1 MDERHHPLAPRLR
14 LHLLDGF
21 RVTRDGGPPLPEK
34 WPRPS
39 ARALVKLLAVT
50 SEHRLHREQVM
61 ETCWPGI
68 DPQTAVGSLRVALH
82 AARHALEPE
91 LAPRAASSYLVAEG
105 PMLALDPA
113 TVWIDA
119 DHAENA
125 ALAAFA
131 ATGSGEGEA
140 IARALALFVGDLLPE
155 DRYEPWT
162 EESRA
167 RITELR
173 DRLRLRLAA
182 VRLDAGEHRDAVALA
197 EQVLADSPAEESAH
211 RIVIEAALRQGLR
224 RQAVAQYHR
233 CRRAMDVELGV
244 RPGPVIE
251 QLHRE
256 ALTEAPARVPA
267 APGLPAPVQAATAA
281 PLRGREAVLSRLA
294 SPGRPPIVLLSGEA
308 GVGKTRLAAEAAARA
323 ARSGAAVLWGVG
335 REPGG
340 GAPYGMF
347 AEALD
352 RWFAGCDGAER
363 ADVGAEYPEL
373 AALLPSLGQVPADG
387 ERTPEEERDGLF
399 RAGALVLGAL
409 AGERPVLVV
418 LDDLQAG
425 DTGTFRL
432 LGHLARHAADRGIAL
447 DFLATYRAEEL
458 PDADP
463 RRKVIAALVRQG
475 LCTTEWLDGLDQEAC
490 VAMVRDAVPSTAGDE
505 DTLRRAWRLS
515 RGNPLFALEL
525 ARGSGGG
532 SSNGTSSATD
542 SRTPDGVGQVVG
554 LRLDRLDMD
563 TRRVVEA
570 LAVVGGEAAL
580 TELLDIARHGLEPPV
595 TGSAV
600 ADAVERAIAAS
611 LIEERQVVVSGHDE
625 AGVAFR
631 HPVVRSTCYERLSGV
646 RRRQLHAA
654 VAEAVLRRR
663 PDAVDT
669 LAVHFARADDPRAGE
684 YLRRAA
690 ERAAALYANDA
701 ADRYYRDLVNR
712 LDVDAARARLA
723 HGQVL
728 YRMGQF
734 ARAAETLR
742 LAIDELGRR
751 GEESECVLG
760 TALLAET
767 LLRLGDVTGAGEVL
781 QAHQPG
787 SDVASEAAAYHA
799 LACSILLRLQGRY
812 PEGYDAARRALASAE
827 ETSGAARHGLVARAY
842 ASQASNLGLA
852 GRFAESRAAA
862 DRALAPAEAYGEP
875 TLLGAVLST
884 LRENARRYGRLRQ
897 AVEFGDRALELALRS
912 GDPSSA
918 AFERAN
924 LSEIR
929 LLLDEVDAA
938 RDLAEQAVAAAEWE
952 ETWCLPYALAALAAV
967 RSEAGRHDDA
977 AELLARAEEA
987 VTTAGDLQAR
997 LVVRTALA
1005 EHHLATGE
1013 PDAALANMA
1022 ETTDG
1027 PVLVARA
1034 QLAAGRIDEAHRVAT
1049 AEVDRAR
1056 EAGEHL
1062 DEVDA
1067 TVVLALATSGL
1078 GRDAEATDLLA
1089 AAERLAQDLPYP
1101 AGLRRVREARR
1112 ALVTAG

>member
-1 MDERHHPLAPRLR
+1 MDEPLDPPAPLLR

-34 WPRPS
+34 WTRPS
-39 ARALVKLLAVT
+39 SRALVKLLAVT
-50 SEHRLHREQVM
+50 PDHRLHREQVM

-68 DPQTAVGSLRVALH
+68 DAQAAIGSLRVALH
-82 AARHALEPE
+82 AARRALEPE
-91 LAPRAASSYLVAEG
+91 LAPRAASSYLVADG

-119 DHAENA
+119 DRAEEAGMA
-125 ALAAFA
+125 AL
-131 ATGSGEGEA
+131 TLSGGPTEGDDEA
-140 IARALALFVGDLLPE
+140 LARALALLTGDLLPE

-162 EESRA
+162 EA
-167 RITELR
+167 RRDQVAELR
-173 DRLRLRLAA
+173 DRLRLRLAT
-182 VRLDAGEHRDAVALA
+182 VRLAAGEPRDAVALA
-197 EQVLADSPAEESAH
+197 EQVLAGSPADEAAH
-211 RIVIEAALRQGLR
+211 QIVIEAALRQGLR

-244 RPGPVIE
+244 RPGPAIE
-251 QLHRE
+251 RLHRE
-256 ALTEAPARVPA
+256 ALTEAPARVPT
-267 APGLPAPVQAATAA
+267 APGLPAPVLAATVA
-281 PLRGREAVLSRLA
+281 PLRGREAVLGRLA
-294 SPGRPPIVLLSGEA
+294 ASARPPVVLLTGEA

-323 ARSGAAVLWGVG
+323 AASGAAVLWGVG
-335 REPGG
+335 REPEG
-340 GAPYGMF
+340 GAPYGML

-352 RWFAGCDGAER
+352 RWFAGCDAAER

-409 AGERPVLVV
+409 AAERPVLVV

-432 LGHLARHAADRGIAL
+432 LGHLARHAADRGTDL
-447 DFLATYRAEEL
+447 GFLATYRAEEL
-458 PDADP
+458 PDGDP
-463 RRKVIAALVRQG
+463 RRKVIASLVRQG
-475 LCTTEWLDGLDQEAC
+475 LCVTEWLDGLDEEAC
-490 VAMVRDAVPSTAGDE
+490 VALVRDAVPPADRN
-505 DTLRRAWRLS
+505 DDALRRTWRLS

-525 ARGSGGG
+525 ARGPGGG
-532 SSNGTSSATD
+532 STGD
-542 SRTPDGVGQVVG
+542 SQAPDGVGQAVG
-554 LRLDRLDMD
+554 LRLDRLDLD
-563 TRRVVEA
+563 TRRIVEA
-570 LAVVGGEAAL
+570 IAVVGGEVAL
-580 TELLDIARHGLEPPV
+580 TELLDVARHGLEPPV
-595 TGSAV
+595 AGGAV

-611 LIEERQVVVSGHDE
+611 LIEERQVVVSGHGE
-625 AGVAFR
+625 AGLAFR
-631 HPVVRSTCYERLSGV
+631 HPVVRLTCYERLSGV

-669 LAVHFARADDPRAGE
+669 LALHFARADDPRAGE

-734 ARAAETLR
+734 GRAEETLR
-742 LAIDELGRR
+742 LGIVELGRR

-760 TALLAET
+760 TALLAQS
-767 LLRLGDVTGAGEVL
+767 LLRLGEVAEAAEVL
-781 QAHQPG
+781 KAHPPRAG
-787 SDVASEAAAYHA
+787 VAAEAAASHA
-799 LACSILLRLQGRY
+799 LAWSILLRLQGRY
-812 PEGYDAARRALASAE
+812 AEGYDAARRALSAAE
-827 ETSGAARHGLVARAY
+827 EVPGAARYGLVARAH

-852 GRFAESRAAA
+852 GRFAESREAA
-862 DRALAPAEAYGEP
+862 DRALAPAETYGEP

-884 LRENARRYGRLRQ
+884 LRENARRHGLLRR
-897 AVEFGDRALELALRS
+897 AVEFGERALELSMRS

-929 LLLDEVDAA
+929 LLLDEGDAA

-967 RSEAGRHDDA
+967 RSEAGRHDEA
-977 AELLARAEEA
+977 AALLARAEEA
-987 VTTAGDLQAR
+987 VTTARDLQAR
-997 LVVRTALA
+997 QVVRTALA
-1005 EHHLATGE
+1005 EHHLATADPE
-1013 PDAALANMA
+1013 AALAIMA
-1022 ETTDG
+1022 DAADG
-1027 PVLVARA
+1027 SVLVARVR
-1034 QLAAGRIDEAHRVAT
+1034 LAAGHLDDARRVAS

-1056 EAGEHL
+1056 QAGERL

-1067 TVVLALATSGL
+1067 TVVLALATSQT
-1078 GRDAEATDLLA
+1078 GRDAEAADLLTA
-1089 AAERLAQDLPYP
+1089 ASRLAEELPYP
-1101 AGLRRVREARR
+1101 AGLRRVAEARR
-1112 ALVTAG
+1112 ALVTGG

>member
-1 MDERHHPLAPRLR
+1 MDERHDPPAPLLR

-50 SEHRLHREQVM
+50 PDHRLHREQVM

-68 DPQTAVGSLRVALH
+68 DAQAAIGSLRVALH

-91 LAPRAASSYLVAEG
+91 LAPRAASSYLVADG

-113 TVWIDA
+113 TVRIDA
-119 DHAENA
+119 DRAEEAGLA
-125 ALAAFA
+125 ALRAN
-131 ATGSGEGEA
+131 GEA
-140 IARALALFVGDLLPE
+140 ADGGDDALARALALFTGDLLPE

-162 EESRA
+162 EA
-167 RITELR
+167 RRDQIAELR
-173 DRLRLRLAA
+173 DRLRLRLAD
-182 VRLDAGEHRDAVALA
+182 VRLAAGEPRDAVALA
-197 EQVLADSPAEESAH
+197 EQVLAGSPADEAAH
-211 RIVIEAALRQGLR
+211 RVVIEAALRQGLR

-233 CRRAMDVELGV
+233 CRRAMDAELGV
-244 RPGPVIE
+244 RPGPAIE
-251 QLHRE
+251 RLHRE

-267 APGLPAPVQAATAA
+267 APGLPAPVLAATAA
-281 PLRGREAVLSRLA
+281 PLRGRETVLGRLA
-294 SPGRPPIVLLSGEA
+294 APGRPPVVLLTGEA

-323 ARSGAAVLWGVG
+323 AASGAAVLWGVG
-335 REPGG
+335 REPEG
-340 GAPYGMF
+340 GAPYGML

-352 RWFAGCDGAER
+352 RWFAGCDAAER

-409 AGERPVLVV
+409 AAERPVLVV

-425 DTGTFRL
+425 DAGTFRL
-432 LGHLARHAADRGIAL
+432 LGHLARHAADRGTDL
-447 DFLATYRAEEL
+447 GFLATYRAEEL
-458 PDADP
+458 PEGDP
-463 RRKVIAALVRQG
+463 RRKVIASLIRQG
-475 LCTTEWLDGLDQEAC
+475 LCVTEWLDGLDEEAC
-490 VAMVRDAVPSTAGDE
+490 VAMVRDAVPPADRNE

-525 ARGSGGG
+525 ARGP
-532 SSNGTSSATD
+532 GTGTTGD
-542 SRTPDGVGQVVG
+542 LQTPDGVGQAVG
-554 LRLDRLDMD
+554 LRLDRLDLD
-563 TRRVVEA
+563 TRRIVEA
-570 LAVVGGEAAL
+570 IAVVGGEVAL
-580 TELLDIARHGLEPPV
+580 TELLDVARHGLEPPV
-595 TGSAV
+595 AGSSV

-611 LIEERQVVVSGHDE
+611 LVEERQVVVSGQGED
-625 AGVAFR
+625 GLAFR
-631 HPVVRSTCYERLSGV
+631 HPVVRLTCYERLSGV

-701 ADRYYRDLVNR
+701 ADRYYRDLVTR

-723 HGQVL
+723 HGHVL

-734 ARAAETLR
+734 VRAAETLR
-742 LAIDELGRR
+742 IAIDELGRR

-760 TALLAET
+760 TALLAQT
-767 LLRLGDVTGAGEVL
+767 LLRLGEVAGAAEVLADRPLGAG
-781 QAHQPG
+781 
-787 SDVASEAAAYHA
+787 VAAEAAADHA
-799 LACSILLRLQGRY
+799 LAWSILRRLQGRY
-812 PEGYDAARRALASAE
+812 DDGYDAALRALRAAE
-827 ETSGAARHGLVARAY
+827 EVPGAARHGLVARAY
-842 ASQASNLGLA
+842 VSQATNLGLA
-852 GRFAESRAAA
+852 GRSAESRAAA

-875 TLLGAVLST
+875 TLLVAVLST
-884 LRENARRYGRLRQ
+884 LRENARRHGRLRR
-897 AVEFGDRALELALRS
+897 AVELGDRALELALRS

-929 LLLDEVDAA
+929 LLLGEGDAA
-938 RDLAEQAVAAAEWE
+938 CELAEQAVAAAEWE

-977 AELLARAEEA
+977 AALLARAEDA

-997 LVVRTALA
+997 QVVRTALA

-1013 PDAALANMA
+1013 PEAALASIA
-1022 ETTDG
+1022 ETTDV
-1027 PVLVARA
+1027 PVLLARA
-1034 QLAAGRIDEAHRVAT
+1034 QFAAENIEEAHRVAA
-1049 AEVDRAR
+1049 AEVERACQ
-1056 EAGEHL
+1056 AGEHL

-1067 TVVLALATSGL
+1067 TVVLALASSRL
-1078 GRDAEATDLLA
+1078 GRGADAEVLLA
-1089 AAERLAQDLPYP
+1089 AAEQLADDLPYP
-1101 AGLRRVREARR
+1101 AARRRAAEARR
-1112 ALVTAG
+1112 ALVSRG

>member
-1 MDERHHPLAPRLR
+1 MDERHHPLAPLLR

-21 RVTRDGGPPLPEK
+21 RVTRDGGPALPEK

-50 SEHRLHREQVM
+50 PDHRLHREQVM
-61 ETCWPGI
+61 EICWPGI
-68 DPQTAVGSLRVALH
+68 DAQAALGSLRVALH
-82 AARHALEPE
+82 AARRALEPE
-91 LAPRAASSYLVAEG
+91 LAPRAASSYLVADG
-105 PMLALDPA
+105 PMLALAPE
-113 TVWIDA
+113 TVWIDV
-119 DHAENA
+119 DHAEEAASA
-125 ALAAFA
+125 ALDRAGADE
-131 ATGSGEGEA
+131 ATEL
-140 IARALALFVGDLLPE
+140 ARALALFTGELLPE
-155 DRYEPWT
+155 DRYEVWA
-162 EESRA
+162 ESRRA
-167 RITELR
+167 RVAELR
-173 DRLRLRLAA
+173 DRLRLRLAT
-182 VRLDAGEHRDAVALA
+182 VRLEAGEPRDAVALA
-197 EQVLADSPAEESAH
+197 EQVLAGSPADESAH

-224 RQAVAQYHR
+224 RRAVAQYHR
-233 CRRAMDVELGV
+233 CRRAMDTELGV
-244 RPGPVIE
+244 RPGPEIE
-251 QLHRE
+251 RLHRE

-267 APGLPAPVQAATAA
+267 APGLPAPVQAAVAA
-281 PLRGREAVLSRLA
+281 PLRGREEVLERLA
-294 SPGRPPIVLLSGEA
+294 GPGRPPVVLLTGEA

-323 ARSGAAVLWGVG
+323 AASGAAVLWGVG

-340 GAPYGMF
+340 GAPYGML

-409 AGERPVLVV
+409 AAERPVLVV

-425 DTGTFRL
+425 DAGTFRL
-432 LGHLARHAADRGIAL
+432 LGHLARHAADRGTAL
-447 DFLATYRAEEL
+447 GFLATYRAEEL
-458 PDADP
+458 PDGDP
-463 RRKVIAALVRQG
+463 RRKVIASLVRQG
-475 LCTTEWLDGLDQEAC
+475 LCTSEWLDGLDEEAC
-490 VAMVRDAVPSTAGDE
+490 VAMVRDAVPPGDRDE
-505 DTLRRAWRLS
+505 DALRRTWRLS

-525 ARGSGGG
+525 ARGAGSGTPGG
-532 SSNGTSSATD
+532 
-542 SRTPDGVGQVVG
+542 PDPRGASGVGQVVG
-554 LRLDRLDMD
+554 LRLDRLDLD
-563 TRRVVEA
+563 TRRIVEA
-570 LAVVGGEAAL
+570 IAVAGGEAAL
-580 TELLDIARHGLEPPV
+580 TELVDVARHGLEPPV
-595 TGSAV
+595 AGSSV

-611 LIEERQVVVSGHDE
+611 LIEERQVVVSGHGE
-625 AGVAFR
+625 AGLAFR
-631 HPVVRSTCYERLSGV
+631 HPVVRLTCYERLSGV

-669 LAVHFARADDPRAGE
+669 LAVHFTRADDPRAGE

-723 HGQVL
+723 HGHVL

-734 ARAAETLR
+734 GRAAETLR

-767 LLRLGDVTGAGEVL
+767 LLRMGEVTGAAEAL
-781 QAHQPG
+781 RAHPPG
-787 SDVASEAAAYHA
+787 ADAAPEAAANHA
-799 LACSILLRLQGRY
+799 LAWSILLRLQGRY
-812 PEGYDAARRALASAE
+812 AEGHDAAQRALSAAE
-827 ETSGAARHGLVARAY
+827 EVPGSARYGLVARAN

-884 LRENARRYGRLRQ
+884 LRENARRHGRLRR

-929 LLLDEVDAA
+929 LLLDEGDAA
-938 RDLAEQAVAAAEWE
+938 QDLAEKAVSAAEWE

-967 RSEAGRHDDA
+967 RSEAGRHVDA

-997 LVVRTALA
+997 QVVRTALA

-1013 PDAALANMA
+1013 PDAALAIMA

-1034 QLAAGRIDEAHRVAT
+1034 QLAAGRIDEAYRVAA

-1056 EAGEHL
+1056 EGGEHL

-1067 TVVLALATSGL
+1067 TVVLALAMSRL
-1078 GRDAEATDLLA
+1078 GRAAEAVDLVA
-1089 AAERLAQDLPYP
+1089 AAEGLAEELPYP
-1101 AGLRRVREARR
+1101 AGLRRVVEARQ

>member
-1 MDERHHPLAPRLR
+1 MDERHEPPAPLLR

-21 RVTRDGGPPLPEK
+21 RAVRDSGPALPER

-50 SEHRLHREQVM
+50 PDHRLHREQVM
-61 ETCWPGI
+61 DICWPGNE
-68 DPQTAVGSLRVALH
+68 PQAAVGSLRVALH

-113 TVWIDA
+113 TVWIDV
-119 DHAENA
+119 DHAEKA
-125 ALAAFA
+125 ALAALA
-131 ATGSGEGEA
+131 STGRAEDDA
-140 IARALALFVGDLLPE
+140 LARALALFTGDLLPE
-155 DRYEPWT
+155 DRYEPWAD
-162 EESRA
+162 ER
-167 RITELR
+167 RVRVTELR
-173 DRLRLRLAA
+173 DRLRLRLAN

-197 EQVLADSPAEESAH
+197 EQVLAGSPAEESAH

-233 CRRAMDVELGV
+233 CRRAMDAELGV

-267 APGLPAPVQAATAA
+267 APGLPAPVRAATAA
-281 PLRGREAVLSRLA
+281 PLHGREAVLGRLA
-294 SPGRPPIVLLSGEA
+294 TPGRPPVVLLTGEA

-387 ERTPEEERDGLF
+387 ERTPEQERDGLF

-409 AGERPVLVV
+409 AAERPVLVV

-425 DTGTFRL
+425 DAGTFRL
-432 LGHLARHAADRGIAL
+432 LGHLARHASDRGIAL
-447 DFLATYRAEEL
+447 SFLATYRAEEL

-463 RRKVIAALVRQG
+463 RRKVVASLVRQG
-475 LCTTEWLDGLDQEAC
+475 LCVTEWLDGLDQEAC
-490 VAMVRDAVPSTAGDE
+490 LAMVRDAVPSTAGDE
-505 DTLRRAWRLS
+505 DALRRAWRLS

-532 SSNGTSSATD
+532 SSNGTSPATGT
-542 SRTPDGVGQVVG
+542 RTPDGVGQVVG
-554 LRLDRLDMD
+554 LRLDRLDVD

-654 VAEAVLRRR
+654 VAEAVLRHR

-669 LAVHFARADDPRAGE
+669 LAIHFARADDPRAGE

-723 HGQVL
+723 HGHVL

-734 ARAAETLR
+734 GRAAETLR

-760 TALLAET
+760 TALLAQT
-767 LLRLGDVTGAGEVL
+767 LLRLGEVVEAAEVL
-781 QAHQPG
+781 SGHPP
-787 SDVASEAAAYHA
+787 SDEVAAEAAANHA
-799 LACSILLRLQGRY
+799 LAWSILLRLQGRY
-812 PEGYDAARRALASAE
+812 EEGYDAARRALSAAE
-827 ETSGAARHGLVARAY
+827 AVPGAARHGLVARAHV
-842 ASQASNLGLA
+842 SQATNLGLA

-929 LLLDEVDAA
+929 LLLDEAEAA
-938 RDLAEQAVAAAEWE
+938 QELAEQAVAAAEWE

-967 RSEAGRHDDA
+967 RSAAGRHDDA
-977 AELLARAEEA
+977 AALLARAEEA

-997 LVVRTALA
+997 QVVRTALA
-1005 EHHLATGE
+1005 EHYLATGDPE
-1013 PDAALANMA
+1013 AALAILA
-1022 ETTDG
+1022 EDG
-1027 PVLVARA
+1027 AVLLARA
-1034 QLAAGRIDEAHRVAT
+1034 QLAAGQVDEARRVAAT
-1049 AEVDRAR
+1049 EVERAR
-1056 EAGEHL
+1056 RAGEHL

-1067 TVVLALATSGL
+1067 LVVLAQATSRAG
-1078 GRDAEATDLLA
+1078 DAAGARDLLTG
-1089 AAERLAQDLPYP
+1089 AEQLAESLPYP
-1101 AGLRRVREARR
+1101 AGRRRALEAGR
-1112 ALVTAG
+1112 ALVTGG

>member
-1 MDERHHPLAPRLR
+1 MDERHHPTAPLLR

-34 WPRPS
+34 WTRPS

-50 SEHRLHREQVM
+50 PDHRLHREQVM
-61 ETCWPGI
+61 EICWPGI
-68 DPQTAVGSLRVALH
+68 DAQAALGSLRVALH

-91 LAPRAASSYLVAEG
+91 LAPRAASSYLVADG
-105 PMLALDPA
+105 PMLALDPK
-113 TVWIDA
+113 TVWIDV
-119 DHAENA
+119 DRAEEAGLA
-125 ALAAFA
+125 ALAAA
-131 ATGSGEGEA
+131 DKADDA
-140 IARALALFVGDLLPE
+140 DLARALALFTGDLLPE
-155 DRYEPWT
+155 DRYEPWA
-162 EESRA
+162 EERRDQVA
-167 RITELR
+167 ELR
-173 DRLRLRLAA
+173 DRLRLRLAT
-182 VRLDAGEHRDAVALA
+182 VRLAAGEPRDAVALA
-197 EQVLADSPAEESAH
+197 EQVLAGSPADESAH

-224 RQAVAQYHR
+224 RLAVAQYHR

-244 RPGPVIE
+244 RPGPAIE
-251 QLHRE
+251 RLHRE

-267 APGLPAPVQAATAA
+267 APGLPAPVQAALAA
-281 PLRGREAVLSRLA
+281 PLRGRETVLERLA
-294 SPGRPPIVLLSGEA
+294 VPGRPPVVLLTGEA

-323 ARSGAAVLWGVG
+323 AASGAAVLWGVG
-335 REPGG
+335 REPEG

-409 AGERPVLVV
+409 AAERPVLVV

-432 LGHLARHAADRGIAL
+432 LGHLARHAADRGTDL
-447 DFLATYRAEEL
+447 GFLATYRAEEL
-458 PDADP
+458 SDGDP
-463 RRKVIAALVRQG
+463 RRKVIASLVRQG
-475 LCTTEWLDGLDQEAC
+475 LCATEWLDGLDEEAC
-490 VAMVRDAVPSTAGDE
+490 VAMVRDAVPPADRND

-525 ARGSGGG
+525 ARGPGA
-532 SSNGTSSATD
+532 GTPGVPD
-542 SRTPDGVGQVVG
+542 SRAPDGVGQVVG
-554 LRLDRLDMD
+554 LRLDRLDLD
-563 TRRVVEA
+563 TRRIVEA
-570 LAVVGGEAAL
+570 IAVVGGEAAL
-580 TELLDIARHGLEPPV
+580 TELIDVARHGLEPPIA
-595 TGSAV
+595 GSSV

-611 LIEERQVVVSGHDE
+611 LIEERQVVVSGHGED
-625 AGVAFR
+625 GLAFR
-631 HPVVRSTCYERLSGV
+631 HPVVRLTCYERLSGV

-669 LAVHFARADDPRAGE
+669 LAVHLARADDPRAGE

-723 HGQVL
+723 HGHVL

-734 ARAAETLR
+734 GRAAETLR

-760 TALLAET
+760 TALLAQT
-767 LLRLGDVTGAGEVL
+767 LLRLGEVTEAAEVL
-781 QAHQPG
+781 QAHPPRAG
-787 SDVASEAAAYHA
+787 VAAEAAANHA
-799 LACSILLRLQGRY
+799 LAWSILLRLQGRY
-812 PEGYDAARRALASAE
+812 AEGHDAARRALSAAE
-827 ETSGAARHGLVARAY
+827 EVPGAAKYGLVARAH
-842 ASQASNLGLA
+842 ANQASNLGLA

-884 LRENARRYGRLRQ
+884 LRENARRHGRLRR

-929 LLLDEVDAA
+929 LLLDEGDAA

-967 RSEAGRHDDA
+967 RSEEGRHDDA
-977 AELLARAEEA
+977 AGLLARAEEA

-1013 PDAALANMA
+1013 PEAALAIMA
-1022 ETTDG
+1022 ETPDG

-1034 QLAAGRIDEAHRVAT
+1034 QLAAGRIGEAHRVAA

-1056 EAGEHL
+1056 QAGEHL

-1067 TVVLALATSGL
+1067 TVVLALTTSHG
-1078 GRDAEATDLLA
+1078 GRDAEAVDLLA
-1089 AAERLAQDLPYP
+1089 AAERLAEDLPYP
-1101 AGLRRVREARR
+1101 AGLRRVVEARQ
-1112 ALVTAG
+1112 ALVTTG